1 MLRSAAGVGK
11 FEMLLSPEKKSIYA
25 PGWHGSWSAISPTI
39 HAQIFCL
46 CTRCLAPVHQ
56 VLARLSDESLIQVH
70 HTSITHLLSSS
81 ERHPSL
87 ISSGWTFHFFSTFFK
102 PPTRMIFIKTETLQQ
117 KTALWSPPILFFLT
131 PRRGKPPNDRGRA
144 LQPTAGNHFLIVV
157 DNQTTLRAT
166 RMRVARLL

>member
-1 MLRSAAGVGK
+1 MLQVGTARGRPSHLQFTRKSSASAHDALRRRIKFWRACPMRASSRFITHRS
-11 FEMLLSPEKKSIYA
+11 
-25 PGWHGSWSAISPTI
+25 
-39 HAQIFCL
+39 
-46 CTRCLAPVHQ
+46 
-56 VLARLSDESLIQVH
+56 
-70 HTSITHLLSSS
+70 HTSCHHQSVTPLSSARVGLFS
-81 ERHPSL
+81 VF
-87 ISSGWTFHFFSTFFK
+87 TFFRTFFK

>member
-70 HTSITHLLSSS
+70 HTSITHLSS
-81 ERHPSL
+81 ERRHPSL
-87 ISSGWTFHFFSTFFK
+87 SSGVFFK

-117 KTALWSPPILFFLT
+117 KQLCGPPYLQISH
-131 PRRGKPPNDRGRA
+131 RA
-144 LQPTAGNHFLIVV
+144 AVNHRTTAGELCNPLPVITFS
-157 DNQTTLRAT
+157 
-166 RMRVARLL
+166 